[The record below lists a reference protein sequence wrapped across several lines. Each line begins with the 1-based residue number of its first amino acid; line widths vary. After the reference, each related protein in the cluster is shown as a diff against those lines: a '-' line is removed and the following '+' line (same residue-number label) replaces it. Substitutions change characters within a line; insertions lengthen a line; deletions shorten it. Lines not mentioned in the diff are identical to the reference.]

1 VGKIHFLFS
10 GDWHLSRYSND
21 NIEITS
27 HLPERLDGIKN
38 AMYHMAGYAINNGI
52 NSVVIGGDILHGKSI
67 IHAVAQNIMLDFF
80 RNHQKLNFIVIDG
93 NHDLSGKGQN
103 VVSALKSIDNE
114 PNVTRISKPLQI
126 GEIMFVPYSADI
138 MIDSI
143 KKNSAKYLISHFG
156 LDEGMLNSG
165 ISIIADITL
174 RDLIGR
180 YKTVL
185 LSHYH
190 KPQEIIKEEI
200 KLYYAGSL
208 TELDWGERG
217 ETKRFLLVDTE
228 KDTVESIPSVG
239 FKKHFRFELNS
250 ENKTEVV
257 ERARQ
262 LKEEGHHIHMAQ
274 VEELDVSDIREE
286 FQIINKIPKDVTNRG
301 ILSNMTVNEK
311 LKRYLEIK
319 GIPNNEWDE
328 YLKIGFEII
337 NDCIGNL

>member
-1 VGKIHFLFS
+1 VFSIRFLFS

-38 AMYHMAGYAINNGI
+38 AMYHLSGYANYNHINHVI
-52 NSVVIGGDILHGKSI
+52 IGGDILHGKSI
-67 IHAVAQNIMLDFF
+67 IHALAQDIMLDYF
-80 RNHQKLNFIVIDG
+80 RNNRNINFIVIDG

-114 PNVTRISKPLQI
+114 PNVTRISKPLQV
-126 GEIMFVPYSADI
+126 GEIMYVPYSADI

-143 KKNSAKYLISHFG
+143 KKHSAKYLISHFG
-156 LDEGMLNSG
+156 LNEGMLNSG
-165 ISIIADITL
+165 ISIISDIAL
-174 RDLIGR
+174 KDLIGK
-180 YKTVL
+180 YDTVL

-190 KPQEIIKEEI
+190 KPQEIIKDEI

-228 KDTVESIPSVG
+228 KDTVESIPSEG
-239 FKKHFRFELNS
+239 YKKHFRFELKS
-250 ENKTEVV
+250 ENKSEVV
-257 ERARQ
+257 QRARE
-262 LKEEGHHIHMAQ
+262 LKEQGHHVHMAQ
-274 VEELDVSDIREE
+274 VEQFDTSDIREE

-301 ILSNMTVNEK
+301 ILSNMTANEK

-319 GIPNNEWDE
+319 GIPNSEWDE

-337 NDCIGNL
+337 NDCSEEV